1 MAKEIEVKVK
11 RIKCENCGSVY
22 NNYKHFQSCKICGQ
36 EVCDNCSEKVK
47 LYNVDWDN
55 WQDDFLV
62 HKTCRRNH
70 ELWKD
75 VYIQAIGYL
84 QDKFYKKLDELNK
97 NYLSENDEYMRKWVD
112 IVKE

>member
-1 MAKEIEVKVK
+1 M
-11 RIKCENCGSVY
+11 
-22 NNYKHFQSCKICGQ
+22 
-36 EVCDNCSEKVK
+36 DNKNRFYFRAVLKSGERVE

-62 HKTCRRNH
+62 HKSCRRNH

-84 QDKFYKKLDELNK
+84 QDEFYNKLDELNR

-112 IVKE
+112 KLLN